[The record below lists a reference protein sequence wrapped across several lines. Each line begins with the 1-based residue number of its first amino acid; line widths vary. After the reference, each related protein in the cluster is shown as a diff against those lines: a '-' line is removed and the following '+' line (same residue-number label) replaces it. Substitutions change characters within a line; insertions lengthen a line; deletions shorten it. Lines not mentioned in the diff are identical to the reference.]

1 MGMSR
6 DENILVYGIHQKYVN
21 RNCAGVEAVTKRA
34 SF

>member
-21 RNCAGVEAVTKRA
+21 RNGNGLTSPAINGI
-34 SF
+34 